1 MSEMSTEITAGIGRL
16 REDLGTVARAWTD
29 ASRRVRDDA
38 TGAELLFA
46 RELVLQFGT
55 LLQAADRMN
64 DLAVRQ
70 ASHAFYD
77 WMSTLSHA
85 ASAPGPLE
93 WPAVVEAHW
102 RRRLEHL
109 AEGASEFANLIGS
122 EAHNVADA
130 VFGLSRPFAAVLA
143 RDRTEPQD
151 ARRAR

>member
-1 MSEMSTEITAGIGRL
+1 MSDMSSEITAGIGRL
-16 REDLGTVARAWTD
+16 RDDLGTVARAWTD
-29 ASRRVRDDA
+29 ASRRVRDEA
-38 TGAELLFA
+38 TGAELLLA

-70 ASHAFYD
+70 AAHAYYD
-77 WMSTLSHA
+77 WMSTLSHLA
-85 ASAPGPLE
+85 AGPSLQE

-122 EAHNVADA
+122 ETHNVAEA
-130 VFGLSRPFAAVLA
+130 LFGLSRPFAAALA
-143 RDRTEPQD
+143 GGRPAGPTGTPDR
-151 ARRAR
+151 